1 MANVEIYTW
10 STCPFCRRAK
20 QLLNKK
26 GVNYI
31 EYEIDGDETARD
43 VMVARGGDGKRSV
56 PQIFIN
62 DQHVGGSDDLY
73 RLEKQGQLDFLLV
86 LKPANYQEKF

>member
-20 QLLNKK
+20 HLLDQK
-26 GVNYI
+26 GVTYT
-31 EYEIDGDETARD
+31 EYVLDGDEAAREA
-43 VMVARGGDGKRSV
+43 MVARGTKGRRSV

-62 DQHVGGSDDLY
+62 DQHVGGSDTLYELDQLGKLDDL
-73 RLEKQGQLDFLLV
+73 LNASL
-86 LKPANYQEKF
+86 ACTS